1 MDCTESYNTQYYVNI
16 LLSAH
21 AHVTCMSVVESAHIP
36 MDTQCLY

>member
-21 AHVTCMSVVESAHIP
+21 AHVTCTSIVVLHTFPGTYNA
-36 MDTQCLY
+36 LY